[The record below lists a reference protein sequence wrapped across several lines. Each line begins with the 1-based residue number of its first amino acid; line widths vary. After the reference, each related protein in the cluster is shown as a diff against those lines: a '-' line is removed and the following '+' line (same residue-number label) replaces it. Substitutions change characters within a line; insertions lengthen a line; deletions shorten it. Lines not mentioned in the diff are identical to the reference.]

1 MSNFKKFF
9 SPTKLARKLIKQIA
23 LVALASLVIA
33 FGLAYAIFWPRLRND
48 AHDQAA
54 TASRYIMLSI
64 NEAVQTLDG
73 YASYMTSSPALS
85 EALRAYDGD
94 TTYNNYGE
102 VNSILFSLKSI
113 SSNMRAVVLYGRD
126 GSCFQAGNL
135 GPQDVELLQS
145 SWMADIMSNAS
156 VHNWS
161 SLYQSDP
168 ESPEQ
173 TLLRVSMCSIAGQ
186 EYLLSIFYDASTLIG
201 RITTLAENTYT
212 GYLLTDRHDGVTGL
226 PFYTVGN
233 TGNAAEIAADY
244 DSREPWST
252 RDNKGHYF
260 LITIPANG
268 WQLVGF
274 IDRAT
279 FNSSLTPFIWLL
291 FLICLSLG
299 ILMVLAFVPA
309 VNRLLAPLGEL
320 GETMKNVSENGQD
333 FYSQVQTDD
342 EIGELSD
349 IFNDM
354 LDELR
359 IKNEQSIDQRERE
372 QHLTY
377 NLMVSQINSHFFYN
391 TLSVI
396 NSLARQGRN
405 EDVIR
410 ANNALT
416 TIFQDC
422 LRPQSISVGDTVEQE
437 KSIVECYWVIEALD
451 PANEAVLSWDIP
463 DELMEKRIPKNIIQP
478 LVENALFHGLDNAET
493 GKKSG
498 WIKVSMGLEG
508 GEIVLEVSNNGAPI
522 EPEILKRLE
531 NGEELP
537 YGGSHIGLANIRRR
551 LEMLYGDD
559 ARLTITSGSVTAVSI
574 RMPDAP

>member
-1 MSNFKKFF
+1 MNNVKKLF
-9 SPTKLARKLIKQIA
+9 SPTRLARKLIKQIL
-23 LVALASLVIA
+23 LVALASLIIA

-54 TASRYIMLSI
+54 SASRYIMLSI

-85 EALRAYDGD
+85 GALRACETDRIYDSCA
-94 TTYNNYGE
+94 E
-102 VNSILFSLKSI
+102 VNSTLLSLKSI
-113 SSNMRAVVLYGRD
+113 SSNIRAVVLYGRD
-126 GSCFQAGNL
+126 GSYFQAGEL
-135 GPQDVELLQS
+135 GPQDVELMQS
-145 SWMADIMSNAS
+145 SWMADIMSNSIA
-156 VHNWS
+156 HNWS
-161 SLYQSDP
+161 SLYQPDP

-173 TLLRVSMCSIAGQ
+173 TLVRVSMCSVAGQ
-186 EYLLSIFYDASTLIG
+186 EYLLSIFYDASALMNQ
-201 RITTLAENTYT
+201 ITALAENTYT
-212 GYLLTDRHDGVTGL
+212 GYFLTDRHEGVKGR
-226 PFYTVGN
+226 PFYMVGDI
-233 TGNAAEIAADY
+233 GNALEIASDY
-244 DSREPWST
+244 DSLEPYST
-252 RDNKGHYF
+252 RDSKGHYF
-260 LITIPANG
+260 LITIPSNS

-291 FLICLSLG
+291 FLICFVLG
-299 ILMVLAFVPA
+299 MLMVLAFVPA

-320 GETMKNVSENGQD
+320 GETMKSVSENGQD

-349 IFNDM
+349 VFNDM

-359 IKNEQSIDQRERE
+359 IKNGQALEQRERE

-396 NSLARQGRN
+396 NSLARQGRDG
-405 EDVIR
+405 DVIR

-422 LRPQSISVGDTVEQE
+422 LRPQSISVGDTVAQE
-437 KSIVECYWVIEALD
+437 KSIVECYWVIESLE
-451 PANEAVLSWDIP
+451 PANKAVLRWDIP
-463 DELMEKRIPKNIIQP
+463 DGLMDKRIPKNIIQP
-478 LVENALFHGLDNAET
+478 LVENALFHGLDNADT

-498 WIKVSMGLEG
+498 WIKVSMRLDGS
-508 GEIVLEVSNNGAPI
+508 EIVLEVSNNGAPI
-522 EPEILKRLE
+522 EPDILKRLE
-531 NGEELP
+531 NAEALP

-551 LEMLYGDD
+551 LEMLYGNNF
-559 ARLTITSGSVTAVSI
+559 RLTITSGDVTMITI
-574 RMPDAP
+574 RMPDVL

>member
-1 MSNFKKFF
+1 MSDFKNTFF
-9 SPTKLARKLIKQIA
+9 PTRLAQKLIKQIA

-48 AHDQAA
+48 AHDEAA
-54 TASRYIMLSI
+54 SASRYIMLSI

-85 EALRAYDGD
+85 SAIRFYHTAATRDTYGNVTGTLQSLR
-94 TTYNNYGE
+94 
-102 VNSILFSLKSI
+102 SI
-113 SSNMRAVVLYGRD
+113 SPNMRAVTLYGRD
-126 GSCFQAGNL
+126 GSYFQAGEL
-135 GPQDVELLQS
+135 GPQDVELMQS
-145 SWMADIMSNAS
+145 SWMADIMNNAN

-161 SLYQSDP
+161 SLYQPDP

-173 TLLRVSMCSIAGQ
+173 TLVRVSMCTLAGQ
-186 EYLLSIFYDASTLIG
+186 EYLLSIFYDASALMD
-201 RITTLAENTYT
+201 RITTLADNTYT
-212 GYLLTDRHDGVTGL
+212 GYFLTDRHDGVVGL
-226 PFYTVGN
+226 PFYSVGD
-233 TGNAAEIAADY
+233 TGNAADIAADY
-244 DSREPWST
+244 DSLEPYSA
-252 RDNKGHYF
+252 RDAKGHYF

-279 FNSSLTPFIWLL
+279 FNSALTPFIWLL
-291 FLICLSLG
+291 FLICFTLG

-309 VNRLLAPLGEL
+309 VNRLMAPLGEL
-320 GETMKNVSENGQD
+320 RETMKSVSENGQD
-333 FYSQVQTDD
+333 YYSQVQTDD

-349 IFNDM
+349 VFNDM

-359 IKNEQSIDQRERE
+359 IKNEQEAEQRDRE

-396 NSLARQGRN
+396 NSLARQGRD

-410 ANNALT
+410 ANTALT

-422 LRPQSISVGDTVEQE
+422 LRPQSAAVGDTVTQE
-437 KSIVECYWVIEALD
+437 KSIVECYWVIETLD
-451 PANEAVLSWDIP
+451 PANEAELSWDIP
-463 DELMEKRIPKNIIQP
+463 DALMEKRIPKNIIQP

-493 GKKSG
+493 GRKSG
-498 WIKVSMGLEG
+498 WIRVSMAQDGDEL
-508 GEIVLEVSNNGAPI
+508 VLTVSNNGTPI
-522 EPEILKRLE
+522 EPDILAKLDA
-531 NGEELP
+531 GEELSH
-537 YGGSHIGLANIRRR
+537 GGSHIGLMNIRRR
-551 LEMLYGDD
+551 LEMIYGDD
-559 ARLTITSGSVTAVSI
+559 ARLTITSGEVTTVTI
-574 RMPDAP
+574 RMPDSL